1 MCYSVGEIDQSLRM
15 WMPEERAHGESVV
28 LALPYGELRP
38 EINIGKSV
46 GAKAKNYDIMD
57 LATWSH
63 YSFAEGTKTKNV
75 EVFSGKGTKTKYRNA
90 KNMQTS
96 MVDRQKIGNM

>member
-1 MCYSVGEIDQSLRM
+1 
-15 WMPEERAHGESVV
+15 MPEERAHGESVV

-57 LATWSH
+57 LAT
-63 YSFAEGTKTKNV
+63 
-75 EVFSGKGTKTKYRNA
+75 
-90 KNMQTS
+90 
-96 MVDRQKIGNM
+96 